1 MCWKASHA
9 PSPLRSISEVA
20 VSKPLDVLLVTPP
33 SRAQVYQDLS
43 RDLAAIEPPVWSG
56 LIATYLRQ
64 HSCSVAILDAEAQ
77 GLNQEQTAQQIAA
90 IAPRLAVFVIYGQQ
104 PSASTQCMP
113 AGRKV
118 CEILN
123 GLCDVPTLV
132 MGTHPSALPQRTLLE
147 EPYTYVCQGEGPVT
161 ILGLLIAL
169 RAPQHALRDVP
180 GLWHREGV
188 TAVGNGPAP
197 LLTNLD
203 RDLPGQAWDL
213 LDMTRYRA
221 HNWHCFGNLDARAPY
236 ASLQTSLGCPFTC
249 SFCCINAPFTT
260 PMLRTWS
267 PDNVIG
273 QIDRLVQEYGI
284 TNIKIPD
291 EMFVLNRRHV
301 IGICD
306 RIIQRGYRLNIWA
319 YARVDTVQDEVLAKL
334 ARAGFSWLG
343 LGIESG
349 SQHVRDGV
357 EKGRFGE
364 RDIVATIDKIRSYG
378 IHVAANYIFGLPDDT
393 LESMRATLD
402 LALALNTEW
411 ANFYCAMAY
420 PGSALY
426 DLAKRKRWAL
436 PDDPGGPGWIGYSQH
451 AYDSSPLPTDHLT
464 ATQVLAFRDRA
475 FGEYF
480 GHPHYVSL
488 LHKTFGQRIATH
500 VKEMC
505 SHQVRRRHHDVAA
518 RPAA

>member
-1 MCWKASHA
+1 
-9 PSPLRSISEVA
+9 

-33 SRAQVYQDLS
+33 SRVQVYQELS
-43 RDLAAIEPPVWSG
+43 RDFAAIEPPVWSG

-64 HSCSVAILDAEAQ
+64 QSCSVAILDAEAQ
-77 GLNQEQTAQQIAA
+77 GLTHQQTAEQIAA

-118 CEILN
+118 CAILN
-123 GLCDVPTLV
+123 ALADIPTLV
-132 MGTHPSALPQRTLLE
+132 MGTHPSALPKRTLLE
-147 EPYTYVCQGEGPVT
+147 EPYTYVCQGEGPAT
-161 ILGLLIAL
+161 ILGLIVAL
-169 RAPQHALRDVP
+169 RAPQHSLRDVP
-180 GLWHREGV
+180 GLWHLEEGN
-188 TAVGNGPAP
+188 AVGNAPAP
-197 LLTNLD
+197 LFPNLD
-203 RDLPGQAWDL
+203 HDLPGQAWDL
-213 LDMTRYRA
+213 LDMSRYRA
-221 HNWHCFGNLDARAPY
+221 HNWHCFGNPESRTPY

-249 SFCCINAPFTT
+249 SFCCINAPFST
-260 PMLRTWS
+260 PMLRVWS

-273 QIDRLVQEYGI
+273 QIDRLVREYGVS
-284 TNIKIPD
+284 NIKIPD

-306 RIIQRGYRLNIWA
+306 RIIERGYRLNIWA
-319 YARVDTVQDEVLAKL
+319 YARVDTVQDEVLEKL
-334 ARAGFSWLG
+334 ARAGFTWLG

-364 RDIVATIDKIRSYG
+364 REIIATVDRIRSHG

-402 LALALNTEW
+402 LALTLNTEW

-426 DLAKRKRWAL
+426 GLAKQHQWRL
-436 PDDPGGPGWIGYSQH
+436 PDDQGGPGWIGYSQH
-451 AYDSSPLPTDHLT
+451 AYECLPLPTDSLT
-464 ATQVLAFRDRA
+464 ATQVLDFRDRA
-475 FGEYF
+475 FLEYF
-480 GHPHYVSL
+480 GHPSYL
-488 LHKTFGQRIATH
+488 AMLQRTFGTRIVAH
-500 VKEMC
+500 VAEMC
-505 SHQVRRRHHDVAA
+505 RHQVRRRHHDHASNQAA
-518 RPAA
+518 